1 MLPLCHQP
9 IANALFIG
17 KKGWWQMGGRWQQNT
32 KNSIFVGRNYENY
45 VFLVEKIVYSDL
57 ENDIS

>member
-1 MLPLCHQP
+1 
-9 IANALFIG
+9 
-17 KKGWWQMGGRWQQNT
+17 MGGRWQQNT